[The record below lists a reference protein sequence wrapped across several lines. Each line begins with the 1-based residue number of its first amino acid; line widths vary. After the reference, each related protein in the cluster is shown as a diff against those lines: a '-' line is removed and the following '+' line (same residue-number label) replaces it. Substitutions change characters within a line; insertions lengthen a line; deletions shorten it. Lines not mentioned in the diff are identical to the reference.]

1 MLLRVAVTCE
11 TWTAMM
17 LLKRCVHESG
27 AAARPGRSGAAAR
40 LARGPSRVL
49 LAALAAVGLSS
60 CAETPRTATNFC
72 RVLADRLAEI
82 TEPPTDNAAVDRLI
96 EHYSRL
102 AEVAPLEVEDD
113 IVALRDLFIAASQ
126 VDVNDPES
134 VQTVAD
140 LAYGADQAAE
150 DAGIYAGATCG
161 IDLSNGFVV
170 QVPGVPTLPVTPD
183 TTLAP

>member
-27 AAARPGRSGAAAR
+27 TAARPGRSGVAAR
-40 LARGPSRVL
+40 LARGSSRVL

-150 DAGIYAGATCG
+150 DAGIYAGTTCG